1 MLLILSNKILVYNN
15 YMEQMHLVWVIISI
29 ELMDDLMTKRSKKS
43 RTVDKLS
50 KVLLITLMFSYFEH
64 FEV

>member
-43 RTVDKLS
+43 RTADKLN